1 MEGISI
7 WHSIQK
13 HLLAD
18 GEWMGSIYY
27 SSLQTC
33 ICKQLL
39 MLCLEEIKSK
49 INEVLKHGELGHFL
63 VSHPMRYV
71 YGKRF
76 YDLNS

>member
-1 MEGISI
+1 
-7 WHSIQK
+7 
-13 HLLAD
+13 
-18 GEWMGSIYY
+18 
-27 SSLQTC
+27 
-33 ICKQLL
+33 

-63 VSHPMRYV
+63 VSHPMKYV